1 VLLLDSSELF
11 GFVCLL
17 LVDLGLVFSV
27 LSSIEYLSLIAKIKL
42 SLVESLFSQ
51 CRYLLIGLDR

>member
-1 VLLLDSSELF
+1 MLLLDSSELF